1 MTEEWIE
8 LLRARVAETS
18 IAAAAR
24 EIGYSRPSISMA
36 LAGKYPAA
44 VGKLRAAVIA
54 AYTRCRCPFL
64 AREISAAECRRFRQR
79 AIPQSQPAE
88 LRHWAACK
96 SCAIGARLAEAEA
109 TRRDNPC

>member
-1 MTEEWIE
+1 MSEEWID

-24 EIGYSRPSISMA
+24 EIGYARPSISMA

-54 AYTRCRCPFL
+54 AYTRCHCPFL
-64 AREISAAECRRFRQR
+64 DREIPAGECRRFRQR
-79 AIPQSQPAE
+79 AIPQSKPDE

-96 SCAIGARLAEAEA
+96 GCPIGARLAEAE
-109 TRRDNPC
+109 TQRREV